1 MSGFKKMLAGGAIV
15 DMTPDEI
22 ASLPK
27 PEDAPAPPLPSQRP
41 REIHAAWLRAAL
53 AEAGKLSA
61 VNAAVAQ
68 AGPVKQALWEYAT
81 TLNDADTDIIA
92 IASAL
97 KIDLAALF
105 DRAEAIRD
113 TRQA

>member
-1 MSGFKKMLAGGAIV
+1 MTVFLKMGFDGQTIE
-15 DMTPDEI
+15 MTPQEI
-22 ASLPK
+22 ASLPMAD
-27 PEDAPAPPLPSQRP
+27 PLPPPSQRP

-92 IASAL
+92 IASSL